1 MFSVSVSL
9 SNHSTHTKHKTQNTN
24 LCQEKKEKKTNAII
38 KSTYMQDNYLNVHAR
53 LHLLLPPPSS
63 VYLFQRYQ
71 CYIYIYISPIII
83 IITTTTT
90 TTHSHSYSYSYS
102 HSFSVVDKFINWFCP
117 EKNTPRN
124 NSIME
129 SSSPSQ
135 LMKNKKNKN
144 NLIN

>member
-24 LCQEKKEKKTNAII
+24 LCQEKKKKKKTNAII
-38 KSTYMQDNYLNVHAR
+38 KSTYIQDNYLNVTR
-53 LHLLLPPPSS
+53 TSPPPPPTSFFCLS
-63 VYLFQRYQ
+63 LSTLPML
-71 CYIYIYISPIII
+71 YIYIYISYHYYYHHH
-83 IITTTTT
+83 
-90 TTHSHSYSYSYS
+90 THSHS
-102 HSFSVVDKFINWFCP
+102 HSFSVVDEFINWFCP

>member
-38 KSTYMQDNYLNVHAR
+38 KSTYIQDNYLNVTR
-53 LHLLLPPPSS
+53 TSPPPPPTSFFCLS
-63 VYLFQRYQ
+63 LSTLPML
-71 CYIYIYISPIII
+71 YIYIYISYHYYYHHH
-83 IITTTTT
+83 
-90 TTHSHSYSYSYS
+90 THSHS
-102 HSFSVVDKFINWFCP
+102 HSFSVVDEFINWFCP

-124 NSIME
+124 NNIME

>member
-9 SNHSTHTKHKTQNTN
+9 SNHSTHTKHKTQNTKHKFMPRK
-24 LCQEKKEKKTNAII
+24 KKEKKTNAII
-38 KSTYMQDNYLNVHAR
+38 KSTYIQDNYLNVTR
-53 LHLLLPPPSS
+53 TSPPPPPTSFFCLS
-63 VYLFQRYQ
+63 LSTLPML
-71 CYIYIYISPIII
+71 YIYISYHYYYHHH
-83 IITTTTT
+83 
-90 TTHSHSYSYSYS
+90 THSHS
-102 HSFSVVDKFINWFCP
+102 HSFSVVDEFINWFCP

-124 NSIME
+124 NNIME